1 MYPKK
6 KYIII
11 YFGCVGVCTTISKE
25 RDAANEKNR
34 YVDQRRRLSGIKC
47 SNARRGIRIKS

>member
-47 SNARRGIRIKS
+47 SNARRGKRIKS